1 MTTPKRAQR
10 LSFKTIGKETI
21 VLDTKMNKEVHKLDE
36 VGTFIW
42 SLLDGH
48 RSMNQICDL
57 VISEYEVDIE
67 ECSNDLKEFV
77 EQLKSKNLLEIV
89 E

>member
-1 MTTPKRAQR
+1 MTITKRAPR
-10 LSFKTIGKETI
+10 LSFKTIGEETI
-21 VLDTKMNKEVHKLDE
+21 VLDTKINKEVHKLDE

-42 SLLDGH
+42 NLLDGN
-48 RSMNQICDL
+48 RSINQICDL
-57 VISEYEVDIE
+57 MVKEYEVNAE
-67 ECSNDLKEFV
+67 QCSKDLNEFV